1 MASAKLCA
9 TTYGVV
15 DRCMSTRQHN
25 KRRQAPPSPKAVRGP
40 QVADGGGKEA
50 HIEACLPQRGRKGG
64 NGPIGV
70 VRFER
75 RKEHRQGGNR
85 QFNAEH
91 LGTRYLVGHFG
102 GFPLR
107 LSWLPRLVDRYSTQ
121 ERVPSSLE
129 ELACELGIG
138 KNMAKS
144 LRAWGRAA
152 GFLHDDGRVSD
163 LARWLFGEHDPF
175 LEHSE
180 SVALLHWLIASNHSN
195 FTAVSWI
202 FSRAKSG
209 TFTTQDATS
218 EFRDYLAL
226 NGATYALGTL
236 RGDIEPILR
245 MHGGWS
251 DSPTDEMDDRFFSQL
266 RLINVKRAER
276 TALYSRSWESRRS
289 CLSDGILL
297 YALLQ
302 CLARRGTPSSALS
315 DLHMARADQAAPGI
329 VFGLT
334 RDGFFGMVE
343 RLDRDRRSGVSLS
356 AMPGEDAMLTATGD
370 NAVACARRDLGF
382 VDQRLFQQT
391 LV

>member
-1 MASAKLCA
+1 
-9 TTYGVV
+9 
-15 DRCMSTRQHN
+15 MSTRQHN
-25 KRRQAPPSPKAVRGP
+25 KRRQAPPSPKAVRRP
-40 QVADGGGKEA
+40 QTADGDAEEA
-50 HIEACLPQRGRKGG
+50 HIDAWPPQHGHKGRKS
-64 NGPIGV
+64 PIGI

-75 RKEHRQGGNR
+75 RKEHRQGGER
-85 QFNAEH
+85 QFDAVH

-107 LSWLPRLVDRYSTQ
+107 LSWLPRLVDRYGAQ

-152 GFLHDDGRVSD
+152 GLLHDDGRISD

-180 SVALLHWLIASNHSN
+180 SVALLHWLIASNHRN

-202 FSRAKSG
+202 FSRAGSG

-218 EFRDYLAL
+218 EFRDYIAL
-226 NGATYALGTL
+226 NGATYAMGTL

-251 DSPTDEMDDRFFSQL
+251 DPPTDEMDDRFFSQL

-276 TALYSRSWESRRS
+276 TTFYSRSWASRRS
-289 CLSDGILL
+289 CLSDDILL

-302 CLARRGTPSSALS
+302 CLVRRGTPSSALS
-315 DLHMARADQAAPGI
+315 DLHMARTDQAAPG
-329 VFGLT
+329 VAFGLT

-343 RLDRDRRSGVSLS
+343 RLDRDSRSGVSLS
-356 AMPGEDAMLTATGD
+356 TMPGEDAMLTATGD
-370 NAVACARRDLGF
+370 NATACARRDLGF
-382 VDQRLFQQT
+382 VNQRLFQQT